1 MNKFTGREHLK
12 NLVFFSLSTK
22 DLYDEDIGPG
32 KNLFN
37 KKKIQ
42 KLNSVSHTPDKLLN
56 FSRSFLE
63 ERFSIFHLNI
73 RLEVWPK
80 VLKNLKTSEMGIP
93 ILLK

>member
-1 MNKFTGREHLK
+1 MKK
-12 NLVFFSLSTK
+12 KIFFSLSTK
-22 DLYDEDIGPG
+22 DLLHDEDIDPG

-37 KKKIQ
+37 EKKTQ

-56 FSRSFLE
+56 FSVSFLE

-73 RLEVWPK
+73 RSEVWPK